1 MVHRIVAATALVLSL
16 AIAGCSSSGDIG
28 TPVAT
33 SPNQIGAGTTQFP
46 VGQRPHVPTLSGD
59 TISGSSLDTSTMAGQ
74 VVVLNAW
81 ASWCEPCREESPAL
95 ARISKRVSSLG
106 IDFVGLDEEDTKDK
120 AMAFA
125 TKMGTTYPHLFD
137 EHGDLLASLRL
148 LPTSGIPS
156 TLVLDRQG
164 NVAARV
170 IGAIHEQEFEALLR
184 SVASEP
190 APTAS
195 S

>member
-1 MVHRIVAATALVLSL
+1 MQRVVVSGALVLGLFLS
-16 AIAGCSSSGDIG
+16 GCSSSGDIG
-28 TPVAT
+28 KPVST
-33 SPNQIGAGTTQFP
+33 SPNQIGAGTTEFP
-46 VGQRPHVPTLSGD
+46 TGQRPHVPALSGV
-59 TISGSSLDTSTMAGQ
+59 TISGESLNTATLAGQ

-95 ARISKRVSSLG
+95 ARISKRVASLG
-106 IDFVGLDEEDTKDK
+106 VDFIGLDEEDTKDK

-125 TKMGTTYPHLFD
+125 TKMGTAYPHLFD
-137 EHGDLLASLRL
+137 EHGELLASLRL

-190 APTAS
+190 TPTAS
-195 S
+195 A